1 MGRDILEKQKADGL
15 KKKLVCFTID
25 DHKALLGLE
34 AIWRDGKVVGFVR
47 RAGYGY
53 HIGKSIAFGY
63 VTDPSGKPVKNDF
76 IKSGNYEIESM
87 GTKYAAKVHL
97 KSPFDPKNERIKGNY
112 MDLPVKL

>member
-1 MGRDILEKQKADGL
+1 M
-15 KKKLVCFTID
+15 
-25 DHKALLGLE
+25 
-34 AIWRDGKVVGFVR
+34 R

-53 HIGKSIAFGY
+53 HIGKSIAYGY

-87 GTKYAAKVHL
+87 GTKYAANVHL

-112 MDLPVKL
+112 FDLAH